1 MKTKYFHKV
10 YLTEVMSSFECD
22 TFFPLLTDDFKLVE
36 NDSDVTSEVQEE
48 NGIKYR
54 YTTYEKIVPPVIA

>member
-1 MKTKYFHKV
+1 MKSEYFHKV

-22 TFFPLLTDDFKLVE
+22 TFFPLLTNDFKLVE
-36 NDSDVTSEVQEE
+36 NDLEVTSEVQEE

-54 YTTYEKIVPPVIA
+54 YTTYEKIV